1 MRCGHSFP
9 LWIIFLLLCWLFLW
23 LLCRFLTLLFFDFCA
38 GSFFT
43 LFVFFAL
50 SWFFLFSW
58 TLLVFHVIFFEF
70 WVLFHSSLALEFV
83 LWFLFD
89 ILAQSKY
96 MILCSTAVPID
107 NTYQHQP
114 SWSEKNMNRWQKTP
128 NNVTVWRVDTQTA
141 CARSIS
147 STTMRNLLATSF
159 YKISVSGPPGLQDLP
174 KICRI

>member
-1 MRCGHSFP
+1 MWPFFP
-9 LWIIFLLLCWLFLW
+9 LVNYFVLLLCWLFLW
-23 LLCRFLTLLFFDFCA
+23 LLWRWLTLLLFDFCA

-43 LFVFFAL
+43 LFFSLFFL
-50 SWFFLFSW
+50 DSFLFSW

-70 WVLFHSSLALEFV
+70 WILLHSSLALEFV

-89 ILAQSKY
+89 IFAQSKY
-96 MILCSTAVPID
+96 MILCSTAIPID

-114 SWSEKNMNRWQKTP
+114 SSSEKNMNRWQKTP

-147 STTMRNLLATSF
+147 STTMRKLLATSF